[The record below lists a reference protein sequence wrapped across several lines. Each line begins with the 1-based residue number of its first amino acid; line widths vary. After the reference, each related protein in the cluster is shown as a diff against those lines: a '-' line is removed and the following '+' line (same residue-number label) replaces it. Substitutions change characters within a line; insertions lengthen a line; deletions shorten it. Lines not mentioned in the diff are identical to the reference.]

1 MSLKDIKETHGK
13 KDTQGQNAGTSQ
25 SFNLPVRVTGYEG
38 DTLVGVRLDTEA
50 EEEVRVQLRD
60 IKENAGSKYKRPEIV
75 DFSNP
80 KSKRYAEPEKTTIV
94 AESAYLDKN
103 GVFQARWVKVV
114 SSNPEVST
122 VKTYTGSFLIYQR
135 KKGDGVEEIAFV
147 KLIYADKA
155 KVVADEDELK
165 KVLARNLNPK
175 TPGSNPLSFI
185 RITDKSDN
193 ETVVIEIKPI
203 REKDKDGH
211 NRVVNG
217 EDSVNAFMNSD
228 ASAIVRKVLETN
240 DENIKIEVIAG
251 TVIFPGS
258 ATREQIAELDE
269 KVKKSLQEA
278 YYVEKTEESNI
289 NQSGFLPTVLALRKY
304 EDGSPF
310 YTYCRPLMNYEKA
323 KLVDNL

>member
-25 SFNLPVRVTGYEG
+25 SFNLPVKVTGYEG
-38 DTLVGVRLDTEA
+38 DTLLGIRLDTKEQQ
-50 EEEVRVQLRD
+50 EVKVQLRA

-80 KSKRYAEPEKTTIV
+80 KSKRYAEPEKTVIV
-94 AESAYLDKN
+94 AESAYEDKN

-135 KKGDGVEEIAFV
+135 KKGEEVEEIAFV
-147 KLIYADKA
+147 KLILPEHA
-155 KVVADEDELK
+155 KVVTSEDELK
-165 KVLARNLNPK
+165 KVLAKNLNPK

-185 RITDKSDN
+185 RITDTSDN
-193 ETVVIEIKPI
+193 ETVVVEIKPI
-203 REKDKDGH
+203 REKDQDGH
-211 NRVVNG
+211 NRVVSG
-217 EDSVNAFMNSD
+217 DKSVADFMSND
-228 ASAIVRKVLETN
+228 ASVIVRKVLESD
-240 DENIKIEVIAG
+240 DENIKIEVIPG

-258 ATREQIAELDE
+258 ATREQIAGLDE
-269 KVKKSLQEA
+269 NLKKALQEA
-278 YYVEKTEESNI
+278 YYIEKTEDSNI

-310 YTYCRPLMNYEKA
+310 YTYCRPLINFDKA
-323 KLVDNL
+323 KLVDHL

>member
-25 SFNLPVRVTGYEG
+25 SFNLPVKVTGYEG
-38 DTLVGVRLDTEA
+38 DTLVGLRLDTEGQ
-50 EEEVRVQLRD
+50 EEVRVQLRD

-94 AESAYLDKN
+94 AESAYPDKN

-135 KKGDGVEEIAFV
+135 KKGDEVEEIAFV

-155 KVVADEDELK
+155 KIVADEDELK
-165 KVLARNLNPK
+165 KILARNLNPK

-193 ETVVIEIKPI
+193 ETAVIEIKPI

-217 EDSVNAFMNSD
+217 EDSVKAFMNSD

-258 ATREQIAELDE
+258 ATREQISGLDE
-269 KVKKSLQEA
+269 KVKKALQEA

>member
-25 SFNLPVRVTGYEG
+25 SFNLPVKVTGYEG
-38 DTLVGVRLDTEA
+38 DTLVGLRLDTEGQ
-50 EEEVRVQLRD
+50 EEVRVQLRD

-94 AESAYLDKN
+94 AESAYPDKN

-135 KKGDGVEEIAFV
+135 KKGDEVEEIAFV
-147 KLIYADKA
+147 KLIYSDKA
-155 KVVADEDELK
+155 KVVADEEELK
-165 KVLARNLNPK
+165 KILARNLNPK

-211 NRVVNG
+211 NRVVSG
-217 EDSVNAFMNSD
+217 EESVKAFMNSD

-258 ATREQIAELDE
+258 ATREQIAGLDE
-269 KVKKSLQEA
+269 KVKKALQEA

>member
-25 SFNLPVRVTGYEG
+25 SFNLPVKVTGYEG
-38 DTLVGVRLDTEA
+38 DTLVGLRLDTEGQ
-50 EEEVRVQLRD
+50 EEVRVQLRD

-80 KSKRYAEPEKTTIV
+80 KSKRYAEPKKTTIV

-135 KKGDGVEEIAFV
+135 KKGDEVEEIAFV
-147 KLIYADKA
+147 KLIYADRA

-165 KVLARNLNPK
+165 KILARNLTPK

-258 ATREQIAELDE
+258 ATREQIAGLDE
-269 KVKKSLQEA
+269 NVKKALQEA

>member
-25 SFNLPVRVTGYEG
+25 SFNLPVKVTGYEG
-38 DTLVGVRLDTEA
+38 DTLVGLRLDTEGQ
-50 EEEVRVQLRD
+50 EEVRVQLRD

-94 AESAYLDKN
+94 AESAYPDKN

-135 KKGDGVEEIAFV
+135 KKGDEVEEIAFV

-155 KVVADEDELK
+155 KIVADEDELK
-165 KVLARNLNPK
+165 KILARNLNPK

-217 EDSVNAFMNSD
+217 EDSVKAFMNSD

-258 ATREQIAELDE
+258 ATREQIAGLDE
-269 KVKKSLQEA
+269 NVKKALQEA